1 MTSPIHY
8 PHSSTFLAEKMRDF
22 CRHIVIVGIYGTSA
36 LITFGVI
43 IWLWQFFAGV
53 IAGLLS

>member
-8 PHSSTFLAEKMRDF
+8 PHSTTFLAEKMRDV

-36 LITFGVI
+36 LITFGAIVMA
-43 IWLWQFFAGV
+43 WQFFSGV
-53 IAGLLS
+53 IAGVLS